1 MRVYL
6 AGIVTETN
14 TFSPIPTGAAEWET
28 IRDVADFVP
37 GSALDAFR
45 LEAEARGDDLR
56 FGLYTFAMPAGIAVR
71 RAYEAL
77 CDELL
82 EKLAAALPV
91 DAVLLPLHGAMVAD
105 GADAGSIDDDVEG
118 DVIARVRALVGPDVT
133 IGVHI
138 DLHCHLTQA
147 MLDGADAIVI
157 YKEYPHTDM
166 ADRAHDLYALVADT
180 VAGKIRPTM
189 ALFDCR
195 MMGIYPTN
203 PQPMRG
209 FVDAMMAAEGQG
221 GVLSLSL
228 GHGFPWGDVPDSGA
242 RMLAITDGDPDLAA
256 ATAASW
262 GRRFHALR
270 REVGV
275 RPLGLDAALDRALSV
290 AAEGRGPAVVADQAD
305 NAGGGAPSDST
316 FVLRRLIERRIE
328 GAAVALMWDPIA
340 RHLAHS
346 AGEGARMALRLG
358 GKMGPTSGDPLD
370 LDVTV
375 VGFVDGL
382 VMQWPQSDGSIASPG
397 GDAVHLRVHGF
408 VGGPEVPGGVDVIV
422 TTRRGQVLG
431 VEAFTAFGITPA
443 THRILVVKSIQHFYA
458 AFAPIA
464 AEVVYMAA
472 PGAVAPIM
480 EQVPLVRADLHK
492 YPWVEAPFGE
502 G

>member
-1 MRVYL
+1 M
-6 AGIVTETN
+6 T
-14 TFSPIPTGAAEWET
+14 
-28 IRDVADFVP
+28 
-37 GSALDAFR
+37 
-45 LEAEARGDDLR
+45 
-56 FGLYTFAMPAGIAVR
+56 
-71 RAYEAL
+71 
-77 CDELL
+77 
-82 EKLAAALPV
+82 
-91 DAVLLPLHGAMVAD
+91 
-105 GADAGSIDDDVEG
+105 
-118 DVIARVRALVGPDVT
+118 
-133 IGVHI
+133 
-138 DLHCHLTQA
+138 
-147 MLDGADAIVI
+147 
-157 YKEYPHTDM
+157 
-166 ADRAHDLYALVADT
+166 
-180 VAGKIRPTM
+180 
-189 ALFDCR
+189 
-195 MMGIYPTN
+195 
-203 PQPMRG
+203 
-209 FVDAMMAAEGQG
+209 AAEGQG

-242 RMLAITDGDPDLAA
+242 RMLAITDGDPALAA
-256 ATAASW
+256 GTAASW
-262 GRRFHALR
+262 GRRIHALR

-275 RPLGLDAALDRALSV
+275 RPLGLDAALDRALAV

-340 RHLAHS
+340 RHLARS
-346 AGEGARMALRLG
+346 AGEGARMPLRLG

-397 GDAVHLRVHGF
+397 GDAVRLRVHGL

-480 EQVPLVRADLHK
+480 EQIPLVRADLRM
-492 YPWVEAPFGE
+492 YPWVEDPFGE

>member
-1 MRVYL
+1 VRIYL

-28 IRDVADFVP
+28 VRDVAAFGA

-45 LEAEARGDDLR
+45 REAEARGDELV
-56 FGLYTFAMPAGIAVR
+56 FGLYTFAMPAGITVR
-71 RAYEAL
+71 RAYEEL
-77 CDELL
+77 RDELL
-82 EKLAAALPV
+82 AKLAAAMPV

-105 GADAGSIDDDVEG
+105 GVDAGSIVDDAEG
-118 DVIARVRALVGPDVT
+118 DIIARVRALVGPDVV

-147 MLDGADAIVI
+147 MLDGSDATVI

-166 ADRAHDLYALVADT
+166 ADRAHDLYRIVADT
-180 VAGKIRPTM
+180 VAGKVRPVQAM
-189 ALFDCR
+189 FDCR

-209 FVDAMMAAEGQG
+209 FVDAMMAAEGRD

-242 RMLAITDGDPDLAA
+242 RFLAVTDGDPVLAA
-256 ATAASW
+256 ATAERW
-262 GRRFHALR
+262 GRRFHELR
-270 REVGV
+270 HEVGV
-275 RPLGLDAALDRALSV
+275 RPLPLDAALDRAL
-290 AAEGRGPAVVADQAD
+290 AILAEGRTPVVIADQAD
-305 NAGGGAPSDST
+305 NAGGGAPSDAT
-316 FVLRRLIERRIE
+316 FVLRRLIERRIP
-328 GAAVALMWDPIA
+328 GAALAMMWDPIA
-340 RHLAHS
+340 HHLARA
-346 AGEGARMALRLG
+346 AGPGARMALRLG

-375 VGFVDGL
+375 MGLIDGL
-382 VMQWPQSDGSIASPG
+382 VVRWPQTEGAIDSPG
-397 GDAVHLRVHGF
+397 GDVAHLRVHGF
-408 VGGPEVPGGVDVIV
+408 AGGDEVPGGVDVIV

-431 VEAFTAFGITPA
+431 LEPFTAFGIDQT

-480 EQVPLVRADLHK
+480 EQIPLLRADLRK
-492 YPWVEAPFGE
+492 YPWVEDPFGE